1 MEFFKYCTLDNP
13 VFQGA
18 LFWLGLF
25 VFCGSFT
32 LYFKLQEASE
42 EQAKAAPVV
51 EPKKQRRQE
60 PV

>member
-25 VFCGSFT
+25 VFCGGFT

-42 EQAKAAPVV
+42 QQA
-51 EPKKQRRQE
+51 
-60 PV
+60 